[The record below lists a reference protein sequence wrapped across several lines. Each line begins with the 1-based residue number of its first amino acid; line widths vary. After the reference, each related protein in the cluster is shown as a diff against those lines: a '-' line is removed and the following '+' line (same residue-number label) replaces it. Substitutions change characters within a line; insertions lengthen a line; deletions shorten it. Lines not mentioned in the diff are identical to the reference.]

1 MRYMRPLVFPI
12 DDLGSG
18 NGEGLKTEILNMV
31 GEKKSPPVQEEIE
44 LPVVVKIE
52 RGRLGLDILEN
63 GVRKPLPQSYGPV
76 ESRFE
81 RLGEKKFFSDPGDI
95 RRAEKRK
102 SEVPAIFLD
111 QAVIFL
117 LFGHCSPF

>member
-1 MRYMRPLVFPI
+1 
-12 DDLGSG
+12 
-18 NGEGLKTEILNMV
+18 
-31 GEKKSPPVQEEIE
+31 
-44 LPVVVKIE
+44 VKIE
-52 RGRLGLDILEN
+52 RGRLGLNVFEN

-81 RLGEKKFFSDPGDI
+81 RLGEKKIFSDSSDI

-117 LFGHCSPF
+117 LFSHCSPF